1 MSFTSRSVK
10 RRPGRPEAGAQRPS
24 EWALFRSVVYYR
36 ACAQLERHPTLWRS
50 VVLGLGLLLAL
61 GVTSHQRPVCHTAT
75 IEPHDCASTPACRA
89 HPWAT
94 HRCSESCFS
103 TPTKCT
109 RSACRRSAQCVRSAC
124 TVPIPSALTGGV
136 TRRKTCAARVPQHP
150 THAARPPRRATP
162 PAPPT
167 PHAPPTPRRPTR
179 AAGPAPHGWLA
190 RGRAR
195 QARRGVA
202 PVRCRGAG
210 DRGGSGDAST
220 DAAAGGRCGQ
230 ADLLAPHLLGHR
242 GTAGRG

>member
-1 MSFTSRSVK
+1 MSSTSRMK

-24 EWALFRSVVYYR
+24 EWALLRSVVYYR

-61 GVTSHQRPVCHTAT
+61 GVTNYQSPVCHTAT
-75 IEPHDCASTPACRA
+75 IEPHNDACRE
-89 HPWAT
+89 T
-94 HRCSESCFS
+94 HRPAGLTLGQPIAALTSSCSS

-124 TVPIPSALTGGV
+124 TVSIPSALTGGA

-202 PVRCRGAG
+202 SVRCRGAG
-210 DRGGSGDAST
+210 HRGGGGDAST
-220 DAAAGGRCGQ
+220 DAAAG
-230 ADLLAPHLLGHR
+230 
-242 GTAGRG
+242 